1 MKINPIIT
9 KELVD
14 KLKGLYPNQLPHRLG
29 VQDIQVAFLQ
39 GQQSIILKLDNMLED
54 DQPDEN

>member
-14 KLKGLYPNQLPHRLG
+14 KLKGLYPNQLPHHLG
-29 VQDIQVAFLQ
+29 VQEIQVAFLQ
-39 GQQSIILKLDNMLED
+39 GQQSIILKLETMLED

>member
-14 KLKGLYPNQLPHRLG
+14 KLKGFYPNQLPHRLG

-39 GQQSIILKLDNMLED
+39 GQQSIILKLENMLED